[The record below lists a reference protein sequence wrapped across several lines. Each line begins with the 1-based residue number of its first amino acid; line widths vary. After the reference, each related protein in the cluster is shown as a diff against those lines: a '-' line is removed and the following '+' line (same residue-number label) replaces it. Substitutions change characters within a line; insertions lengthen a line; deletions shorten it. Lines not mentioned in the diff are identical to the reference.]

1 MAKDSDLAQAN
12 FDPITI
18 EAEQEEVLINLIASI
33 LNLKKDIPKD
43 ASDKKVQLRGAMMQR
58 SSYINNLEYK
68 LVLALNYA
76 NYAVDSTSRYFETML
91 EYIENFYDQFDVISD
106 LKNHLLLLDVP
117 EVIKITEFARSGLDK
132 EEQAY

>member
-91 EYIENFYDQFDVISD
+91 EYIENFYD
-106 LKNHLLLLDVP
+106 
-117 EVIKITEFARSGLDK
+117 
-132 EEQAY
+132 